1 MLLQLSCAHGFA
13 AVVGLPLAS
22 RCRRRPIR
30 CNYTCLR
37 DQSANVRPS
46 SCRSPKALSWMPKIF
61 SFLSPV
67 DMLNSVLYQYQQA
80 ICGMASRS
88 AMAGCCLLAACCLQS
103 TLLAPPAVCVLDDS
117 LHVACKPL
125 TLASLARHYY
135 CMRLPYLPAHPP
147 PRSARLQILT
157 GSQIQKFPIPYL
169 PQEAQ
174 IVQAWFAG
182 LPLID
187 TTYSIPGAILATS
200 PVSINYDPDT
210 GATPSYGIGIVFAL
224 NP

>member
-67 DMLNSVLYQYQQA
+67 DMLNSVLYQDQQA

-147 PRSARLQILT
+147 PRPFIHPPTRPLAYSPPRTHLAPGCCCCMPAPARR
-157 GSQIQKFPIPYL
+157 
-169 PQEAQ
+169 
-174 IVQAWFAG
+174 AG
-182 LPLID
+182 RC
-187 TTYSIPGAILATS
+187 A
-200 PVSINYDPDT
+200 
-210 GATPSYGIGIVFAL
+210 GATPPRPSPPAAAR
-224 NP
+224 